1 MSTHANIKTR
11 VYKFLS
17 DNPEVKKVDVV
28 SHFLKEGC
36 HRSTLYRYIK
46 LYEAGTQVER
56 KKGTGRPR
64 VFSTKANVKKIEKM
78 FNNRDG
84 ISLRKAASKLKCH
97 HQTVKN
103 ILKQHT
109 NIKCYKKR
117 KIPKRTEAQKKAAR
131 PKCKKIF
138 ERFKSYDFILDDE
151 SYFTL
156 SHTTQSGNDRFYSS
170 DREKTPNNVKYSEK
184 SKFES
189 KVLVWLAI
197 SNRGVSKLF
206 MVPSGLAINQHVYLK
221 ECIIKRLVP
230 FIKKHHQNG
239 DYVFWPDLASS
250 HYAKSVTNW
259 MDKKNVK
266 YVPKLI
272 NPANLPEA
280 RPIEDFW
287 AYLKTL
293 VYQNNW
299 QAKNI
304 KQLRRRIKWAYSKM
318 DKSFVQRLAADTKRR
333 LEKIRRNGL

>member
-109 NIKCYKKR
+109 NIKCY
-117 KIPKRTEAQKKAAR
+117 
-131 PKCKKIF
+131 
-138 ERFKSYDFILDDE
+138 
-151 SYFTL
+151 
-156 SHTTQSGNDRFYSS
+156 
-170 DREKTPNNVKYSEK
+170 
-184 SKFES
+184 
-189 KVLVWLAI
+189 
-197 SNRGVSKLF
+197 
-206 MVPSGLAINQHVYLK
+206 
-221 ECIIKRLVP
+221 
-230 FIKKHHQNG
+230 
-239 DYVFWPDLASS
+239 
-250 HYAKSVTNW
+250 
-259 MDKKNVK
+259 
-266 YVPKLI
+266 
-272 NPANLPEA
+272 
-280 RPIEDFW
+280 
-287 AYLKTL
+287 
-293 VYQNNW
+293 
-299 QAKNI
+299 
-304 KQLRRRIKWAYSKM
+304 
-318 DKSFVQRLAADTKRR
+318 
-333 LEKIRRNGL
+333 